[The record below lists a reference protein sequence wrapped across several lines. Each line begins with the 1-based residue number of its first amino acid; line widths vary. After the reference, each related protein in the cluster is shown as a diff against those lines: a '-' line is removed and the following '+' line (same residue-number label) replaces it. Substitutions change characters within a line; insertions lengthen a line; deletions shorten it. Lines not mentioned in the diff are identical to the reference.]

1 MIGQSLLG
9 EAAKSLSGHDAG
21 SIYLVIKDMGSSV
34 MLSDGRERGVANPK
48 RKNKKH
54 IQVIHIDNDDLKS
67 RLGSGLCITNE
78 EIRGC
83 LRMML

>member
-48 RKNKKH
+48 KKNKKH

-83 LRMML
+83 LKMML